1 MSSEKKQVWRF
12 TFGVG
17 QTNAGYC
24 QPIFGTFASARAKMV
39 SMYGLKW
46 CFQYSEKEWEDIKND
61 PKRYWEMEKDLKLVE
76 A

>member
-12 TFGVG
+12 TFGSG
-17 QTNAGYC
+17 QYKEGYC
-24 QPIFGTFASARAKMV
+24 QPIFGTFASAWAKMV

-46 CFQYSEKEWEDIKND
+46 CMQYSEKEWEDIKND
-61 PKRYWEMEKDLKLVE
+61 PDRDWEMEKDLKLVE

>member
-24 QPIFGTFASARAKMV
+24 QPIFGTFSSARAKMV
-39 SMYGLKW
+39 SMYGLEW
-46 CFQYSEKEWEDIKND
+46 CMQYSEKEWEDIKND
-61 PKRYWEMEKDLKLVE
+61 PDRYWEMEKDLKLVE

>member
-1 MSSEKKQVWRF
+1 MSSDKKQVWRF

-17 QTNAGYC
+17 QNNAGYC
-24 QPIFGTFASARAKMV
+24 QPILGTFASARAKMV
-39 SMYGLKW
+39 SMYGLEW